1 MVESSTDGGATVES
15 HRIAPL
21 RNGIRISTTRRYGCV
36 FVALHTAF
44 TTIRRPFCT
53 ASLNGMPR
61 NEGTR
66 LLYRQRWRAL
76 HAGMSALIGR
86 VIGGATVECPRI
98 APRRNSIRDRDSIYH
113 LDVFSL
119 RSTLRS
125 PRFDGRHRPAS
136 IARGCLQNMRQV
148 LSTTS
153 WVAVDAC
160 SVAIDGIAK
169 PGVQG
174 ERF

>member
-21 RNGIRISTTRRYGCV
+21 RNGIRILTTRRYGCV

-44 TTIRRPFCT
+44 TTIRRPLCT

-66 LLYRQRWRAL
+66 LLYRQRWRAS
-76 HAGMSALIGR
+76 HAGRSALIGR

-98 APRRNSIRDRDSIYH
+98 APRRNSIRDRDSISSGR
-113 LDVFSL
+113 VFVAL
-119 RSTLRS
+119 HTAFTTIR
-125 PRFDGRHRPAS
+125 RPFCS
-136 IARGCLQNMRQV
+136 ARCMPGGLLCFCF
-148 LSTTS
+148 
-153 WVAVDAC
+153 C
-160 SVAIDGIAK
+160 SCFCFFFI
-169 PGVQG
+169 
-174 ERF
+174 